1 MDNSPKKR
9 KNCHKKVTPGVTTRD
24 HRDESPYNLTPEAIP
39 ETRRSV
45 SRSQNAIPETRRSVS
60 RSQKRIPRVEPPRGS
75 SQKTRDQRRVTL
87 QADPDYYNGPP
98 LSIGL
103 RLGTSAD
110 TRRVCSQM
118 YGYLSLRACPPRTT
132 SLIAKVGR
140 VCNRDQPRWTR
151 LSGIPVPVPRQFA
164 VAVLV
169 GPCTPGPLHGHRR
182 SAHKILTQH

>member
-1 MDNSPKKR
+1 MVVTIYIGEPDYGQQSQKR

-24 HRDESPYNLTPEAIP
+24 HRDESPYNLTPE
-39 ETRRSV
+39 
-45 SRSQNAIPETRRSVS
+45 AIPETRRSVS

-182 SAHKILTQH
+182 SAHKILAQH